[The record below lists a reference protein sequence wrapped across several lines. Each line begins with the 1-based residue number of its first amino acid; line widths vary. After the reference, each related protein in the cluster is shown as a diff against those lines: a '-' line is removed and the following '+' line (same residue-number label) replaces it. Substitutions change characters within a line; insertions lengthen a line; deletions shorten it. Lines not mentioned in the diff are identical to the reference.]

1 MHVYFGRGGK
11 AVLKMTPLL
20 RGLDS
25 EDLGPSKYPK
35 GGASMKTSHD
45 VFRNERIA
53 EFSVEDF
60 SKVVLLGFI
69 QYPYKGFLTGH

>member
-1 MHVYFGRGGK
+1 MHVYFGRWGK

-25 EDLGPSKYPK
+25 EDLGTSKYPK

-45 VFRNERIA
+45 VFVTKESP
-53 EFSVEDF
+53 FSVEDF

-69 QYPYKGFLTGH
+69 DTLIKDS